1 MRKLIVAAAFLVT
14 LHAPGLA
21 CPVEDM
27 DPTTVRDLIDA
38 APCQRGLKIFKVC
51 AHGGTP
57 DALTGEHVIE
67 KCEAMFVRRLNSA
80 ERRSY
85 NGAKSMC
92 TKLYS
97 RDVRK
102 WGTETISSLAI
113 CNAEAAAR
121 TATLFSRARTAK
133 PAM

>member
-1 MRKLIVAAAFLVT
+1 MRKLIVAAFLVA
-14 LHAPGLA
+14 LHPPAFA
-21 CPVEDM
+21 CPVEDL

-38 APCQRGLKIFKVC
+38 APCQRGLKIFEDC

-57 DALTGEHVIE
+57 DALTSEHVIN
-67 KCEAMFVRRLNSA
+67 KCEAVFARRLNSA

-85 NGAKSMC
+85 NGAKSTC
-92 TKLYS
+92 TRLYS

-102 WGTETISSLAI
+102 WGTETISLYAI